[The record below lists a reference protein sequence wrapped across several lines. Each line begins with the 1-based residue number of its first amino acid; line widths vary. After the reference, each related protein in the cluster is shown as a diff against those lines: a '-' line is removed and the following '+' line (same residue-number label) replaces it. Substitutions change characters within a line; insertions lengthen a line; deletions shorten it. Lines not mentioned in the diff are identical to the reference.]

1 MVDVLLSSAFII
13 FTSAQNTIRRGFK
26 AKLFISSIV
35 LWRAILLWHTSS
47 LAHETQTRYKH
58 LIPKL
63 PKSPNCMFLHWLK
76 IQHRLGQGFL
86 WFASNILFSTSFP
99 YPFVNIPS
107 FLLNKW
113 IHIGTAK
120 MYLLTLS
127 LLKWLLCFYSDFQFL
142 CSKETLKLQHNQHT
156 PPSLRNH

>member
-13 FTSAQNTIRRGFK
+13 FTSTQTPIRRGFK

-35 LWRAILLWHTSS
+35 LWRAILLWHASS
-47 LAHETQTRYKH
+47 LAHEAQTRYKH

-63 PKSPNCMFLHWLK
+63 PQSPNCMFLHWLK
-76 IQHRLGQGFL
+76 IQHPLGQDFL
-86 WFASNILFSTSFP
+86 WFASNSLFSTSFP
-99 YPFVNIPS
+99 YSFVNIQS

-120 MYLLTLS
+120 MYLFTLS

-142 CSKETLKLQHNQHT
+142 CLKETLKLQHNQHT
-156 PPSLRNH
+156 PPSLQNH